1 MYVKQEINGIIVY
14 DKLPKVYK
22 NYEDFSKES
31 IELIKLEGFIPLIE
45 QNLLTGEKFGKI
57 VIDYENNQAFYEILN
72 IEEENLKEIKKTKI
86 KEENENVSIIW
97 VGNTPDGLKTFSIGI
112 DNSGKLISKE
122 IKQL

>member
-72 IEEENLKEIKKTKI
+72 IEEENLKEIKETKI
-86 KEENENVSIIW
+86 KEEKENTSIIW

-122 IKQL
+122 IK